1 MPWDDENPTAL
12 SECIFAVSANIFVKQ
27 HHPTAFAFSF
37 HYL

>member
-1 MPWDDENPTAL
+1 MPWDDENPIAL
-12 SECIFAVSANIFVKQ
+12 SAYIFVVSANIFVKQ